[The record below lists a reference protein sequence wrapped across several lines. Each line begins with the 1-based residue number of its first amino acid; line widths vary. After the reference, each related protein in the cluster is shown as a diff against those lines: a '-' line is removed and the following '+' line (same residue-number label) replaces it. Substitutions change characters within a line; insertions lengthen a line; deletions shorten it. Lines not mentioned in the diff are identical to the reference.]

1 MSYEVLDS
9 LPTYGPMYVP
19 ISENGKLF
27 YSEGFPVRFSKLDGT
42 TWVANF
48 ELGRSCLN
56 TVIELFTNP
65 FLLVIAGGLCYV
77 INPNEIIPIRVF
89 GDNNLAVL
97 PAMNNQLVLHDD
109 IRLTIV
115 DLNGNYYHTKRI
127 SWDGIKDLEV
137 KDNFVSGLS
146 YDPTNSFKDWSRFE
160 YDLKTR
166 TLTGGSWIDFK

>member
-1 MSYEVLDS
+1 MKRSTSYEVLES

-19 ISENGKLF
+19 VSENGKLF

-42 TWVANF
+42 TWVA
-48 ELGRSCLN
+48 
-56 TVIELFTNP
+56 VIELFTYP
-65 FLLVIAGGLCYV
+65 YLLIIAGGLCYV
-77 INPNEIIPIRVF
+77 INPNETIPIRVF
-89 GDNNLAVL
+89 GNSSLAVL

-115 DLNGNYYHTKRI
+115 DLNGNYYHTERI

-146 YDPTNSFKDWSRFE
+146 YDPTNSFIGWSRFE

-166 TLTGGSWIDFK
+166 TLTGGSWRDFK